1 MNMLLSFKS
10 TVYNQAVQVM
20 YGMCYNYSSCR
31 SVILPVYIWMQQC
44 ILAAACMPCISLGL
58 HIIIRVVAN
67 YFTALAICTAFISYY
82 FPCMY
87 IHYEILY
94 RSTDS
99 QFLKGYR

>member
-1 MNMLLSFKS
+1 MDVK
-10 TVYNQAVQVM
+10 THA
-20 YGMCYNYSSCR
+20 
-31 SVILPVYIWMQQC
+31 I
-44 ILAAACMPCISLGL
+44 AAACMPCKSLGL

-94 RSTDS
+94 RSTDP
-99 QFLKGYR
+99 QFLEGYIDKMKYLSSFCR